1 MLGKIVS
8 NEAEL
13 DLDLAY
19 TLLDMGKEL
28 PFDVVTGKTVATN
41 DFYEGKIL
49 HKVNKQI
56 SMENMQKTLKINLR
70 YGLNQASFHNRSGKI
85 RWSILRIHT

>member
-41 DFYEGKIL
+41 DFYEGKLAYMNNQQIRVDTII
-49 HKVNKQI
+49 KNK
-56 SMENMQKTLKINLR
+56 NVLK
-70 YGLNQASFHNRSGKI
+70 
-85 RWSILRIHT
+85 

>member
-13 DLDLAY
+13 DLDLAS
-19 TLLDMGKEL
+19 TLHDMGREL

-41 DFYEGKIL
+41 DFYEGDEKYTFPKKYTIHQIIL
-49 HKVNKQI
+49 SFNY
-56 SMENMQKTLKINLR
+56 LR
-70 YGLNQASFHNRSGKI
+70 YTKHCLIKI
-85 RWSILRIHT
+85 

>member
-1 MLGKIVS
+1 MIRVPFQIVLGKIVS

-13 DLDLAY
+13 DLELAY

-41 DFYEGKIL
+41 DFYEGKITNVH
-49 HKVNKQI
+49 HKNI
-56 SMENMQKTLKINLR
+56 ILK
-70 YGLNQASFHNRSGKI
+70 
-85 RWSILRIHT
+85 

>member
-19 TLLDMGKEL
+19 TLFDMGKEL

-49 HKVNKQI
+49 CK
-56 SMENMQKTLKINLR
+56 
-70 YGLNQASFHNRSGKI
+70 LNQQIWIKI
-85 RWSILRIHT
+85 IWTTFMINWKYGVN

>member
-49 HKVNKQI
+49 YKVNPI
-56 SMENMQKTLKINLR
+56 I
-70 YGLNQASFHNRSGKI
+70 
-85 RWSILRIHT
+85 

>member
-41 DFYEGKIL
+41 DFYEGKFVNMINQYIRVYTIL
-49 HKVNKQI
+49 
-56 SMENMQKTLKINLR
+56 
-70 YGLNQASFHNRSGKI
+70 LNSTNVSN
-85 RWSILRIHT
+85 

>member
-13 DLDLAY
+13 DLDLAS
-19 TLLDMGKEL
+19 TLHDMGREL

-41 DFYEGKIL
+41 DFYEGDEKYTFSIKSKQYIKLFRSFNYSIYSL
-49 HKVNKQI
+49 HC
-56 SMENMQKTLKINLR
+56 
-70 YGLNQASFHNRSGKI
+70 
-85 RWSILRIHT
+85 HTTI

>member
-41 DFYEGKIL
+41 DFYEGKF
-49 HKVNKQI
+49 VNLI
-56 SMENMQKTLKINLR
+56 NQK
-70 YGLNQASFHNRSGKI
+70 
-85 RWSILRIHT
+85 

>member
-49 HKVNKQI
+49 HKVNKLVRI
-56 SMENMQKTLKINLR
+56 EIMQNAKDQFKIWFKS
-70 YGLNQASFHNRSGKI
+70 SFFS
-85 RWSILRIHT
+85 

>member
-41 DFYEGKIL
+41 DFYEGKL
-49 HKVNKQI
+49 VNV
-56 SMENMQKTLKINLR
+56 IN
-70 YGLNQASFHNRSGKI
+70 QQ
-85 RWSILRIHT
+85 LRIETINGSTYVSN

>member
-41 DFYEGKIL
+41 DFYEGKVVNLIIQQIRGEIVKIL
-49 HKVNKQI
+49 P
-56 SMENMQKTLKINLR
+56 SLLINST
-70 YGLNQASFHNRSGKI
+70 YV
-85 RWSILRIHT
+85 SI